1 MIMFWIFPKMLKY
14 PNIWLKGIQISIGWF
29 YKLVRGDFWVYFE
42 YIVCFYDGAT
52 FVLQLSKNE
61 EDAEIKQ
68 KATEIEHTQQRN
80 ID

>member
-1 MIMFWIFPKMLKY
+1 
-14 PNIWLKGIQISIGWF
+14 
-29 YKLVRGDFWVYFE
+29 
-42 YIVCFYDGAT
+42 
-52 FVLQLSKNE
+52 VLQLSKNE